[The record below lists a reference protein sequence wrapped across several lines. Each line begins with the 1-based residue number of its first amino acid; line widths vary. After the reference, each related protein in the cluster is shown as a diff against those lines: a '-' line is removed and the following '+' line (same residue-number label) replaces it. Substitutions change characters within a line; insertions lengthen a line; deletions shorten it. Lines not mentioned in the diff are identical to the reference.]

1 MTLKSWVKG
10 RIESGGEL
18 DFETFGVFVG
28 NEAKITRS

>member
-10 RIESGGEL
+10 RIESGQDL

-28 NEAKITRS
+28 NEAKIIRS